1 MKKFI
6 KRLTIIIGLLLAALF
21 IANVLFP
28 CLYKHPTSE
37 YAREVSQMEE
47 NIREVQKDH
56 AEVTENS
63 ERIYCIDDN
72 EEALIWRL
80 RMIGNAKERI
90 VLATFDLRADDSG
103 SGILAALYHAADR
116 GVQVQLLIDGIYQ
129 KLFLDGSKLFQ
140 ALVAQEN
147 VEVRIYNPITLMNM
161 FRLNYRM
168 HDKYLIVDD
177 RMYLLGG
184 RNTNDIFL
192 GDKKTGINA
201 DRDIL
206 MYDTSCGESDS
217 LLQLEDYFQ
226 RIWNED
232 HVSKKKS
239 HHGQEYYAEQYDE
252 LAEKYDALKKKYT
265 DIENYDSWEA
275 DTFAVDKITLVDNG
289 TQAGRK
295 NPQVLQA
302 IETMALQGEEVI
314 IQTPYVICNT
324 YMYGVLETI
333 SQKADTKVIL
343 NAVEK
348 GSNPWGCTDY
358 LNQKQKI
365 LDTGVTA
372 YELMNEHAVHS
383 KAVLVDDDIS
393 IVGSYNLDMRSTYL
407 DTELMLVIESPEL
420 NEQIRA
426 TENIYMEKSKE
437 IQSDGQEKEG
447 SLYEKKILNQK
458 KQMFYSVLRIFV
470 RPFRHLL

>member
-37 YAREVSQMEE
+37 YAREVSQMGE

-177 RMYLLGG
+177 RMYLLG
-184 RNTNDIFL
+184 
-192 GDKKTGINA
+192 
-201 DRDIL
+201 
-206 MYDTSCGESDS
+206 
-217 LLQLEDYFQ
+217 
-226 RIWNED
+226 
-232 HVSKKKS
+232 
-239 HHGQEYYAEQYDE
+239 
-252 LAEKYDALKKKYT
+252 
-265 DIENYDSWEA
+265 
-275 DTFAVDKITLVDNG
+275 
-289 TQAGRK
+289 
-295 NPQVLQA
+295 
-302 IETMALQGEEVI
+302 
-314 IQTPYVICNT
+314 
-324 YMYGVLETI
+324 
-333 SQKADTKVIL
+333 
-343 NAVEK
+343 
-348 GSNPWGCTDY
+348 
-358 LNQKQKI
+358 
-365 LDTGVTA
+365 
-372 YELMNEHAVHS
+372 
-383 KAVLVDDDIS
+383 
-393 IVGSYNLDMRSTYL
+393 
-407 DTELMLVIESPEL
+407 
-420 NEQIRA
+420 
-426 TENIYMEKSKE
+426 
-437 IQSDGQEKEG
+437 
-447 SLYEKKILNQK
+447 
-458 KQMFYSVLRIFV
+458 
-470 RPFRHLL
+470 